1 MISSAGGHASYR
13 NYIIF
18 YAPVPSQIPSS
29 LNISDSQHNK
39 HEPSRRP
46 FSSDTYDMYGSS
58 ILVGFGHKLNYFEFL
73 SNYK

>member
-39 HEPSRRP
+39 QNLLEGL
-46 FSSDTYDMYGSS
+46 FSSDTYDMYSSS
-58 ILVGFGHKLNYFEFL
+58 ILVGFGIN
-73 SNYK
+73 